1 MAPLI
6 RLMNSRFDVNLLVDA
21 GVAWEPEQ
29 DAFHP
34 TARVSL
40 EFEPVEFKDSKLAFA
55 LTYAKGEFSPTF
67 VDEDAFL
74 AGLKLRF

>member
-1 MAPLI
+1 
-6 RLMNSRFDVNLLVDA
+6 VDA
-21 GVAWEPEQ
+21 GATWEA
-29 DAFHP
+29 DGADVHP
-34 TARVSL
+34 TVRVSL
-40 EFEPVEFKDSKLAFA
+40 EFQPVKFKDSNLAFT